1 MSLAADLDRGR
12 RAFDQHE
19 WPEAYANLQAAES
32 PEDLELLAVASQ
44 LVGREDEAGEKY
56 QRAHKLFLKRGEV
69 ERAVRNAGHLV
80 MLLILRGEHAQAQG
94 WLARCQRLLEDAQ
107 LDCVELGYLIVPAA
121 LQAVMQGDIIRAGE
135 MFEQVLE
142 IADRFG
148 DPDLQAMGRLGRGS
162 SLIGMGEVAAGL
174 ALFDENMVAV
184 TSGEVSPIVAGIVYC
199 AIIDS
204 CREIYDLKRAH
215 EWTSALDQWCESQH
229 GMVPFRGSCLV
240 YRSEILQLHGDW
252 SQAMVEADKA
262 RVRLSTPHQQPAA
275 GDAYY
280 QIAELHRVRG
290 DLVSAEAAYR
300 QANEA
305 GRTPQ
310 PGLALVRLAKGDTEA
325 AATALRRALDEAAA
339 PPARWALL
347 PAFVEVMVAAQDLD
361 AGREAV
367 TELAAVAERFGTPYL
382 RARAGFADGSVQLAA
397 GAPGEAIRSLRSAL
411 IVWRELNVPYE
422 AARTQALVGQACEA
436 LGDRDGAALELD
448 AANKILFR
456 LGAASAPPATP
467 GGLSAREV
475 GVMRLLAAGMSNRAI
490 AAELFISDKTV
501 ARHVSNI
508 FTKLGVST
516 RAAATAYAY
525 EHGLQAR
532 HT

>member
-1 MSLAADLDRGR
+1 MGLAADLDLGR
-12 RAFDQHE
+12 RAFDRQD
-19 WPEAYANLQAAES
+19 WPQAYAKLQTAES
-32 PEDLELLAVASQ
+32 PEDLELLAIAAQ

-56 QRAHKLFLKRGEV
+56 QRAHKIFLKRGEV
-69 ERAVRNAGHLV
+69 ERAVRSAGHLV

-94 WLARCQRLLEDAQ
+94 WLARCQRLVDEAQ
-107 LDCVELGYLIVPAA
+107 LDCVEVGYLIVPAA
-121 LQAVMQGDIIRAGE
+121 LQAVMQGDVIRSGE

-148 DPDLQAMGRLGRGS
+148 DADLQAMGRLGRGS
-162 SLIGMGEVAAGL
+162 SLIGMGEVAAGM

-199 AIIDS
+199 GIIDN

-215 EWTSALDQWCESQH
+215 EWTSALDRWCESHH
-229 GMVPFRGSCLV
+229 GMVPFRGNCLV

-252 SQAMVEADKA
+252 PQAMVEADRA
-262 RVRLSTPHQQPAA
+262 RIRLSTPHPQPAA
-275 GDAYY
+275 GDAHY
-280 QIAELHRVRG
+280 QIAELYRVRG
-290 DLVSAEAAYR
+290 DLARAETAYR
-300 QANEA
+300 KANDA
-305 GRTPQ
+305 GHTPY

-325 AATALRRALDEAAA
+325 AATALRRALNEVAA

-347 PAFVEVMVAAQDLD
+347 PAFVEVMVAAGDLD

-367 TELAAVAERFGTPYL
+367 TELAAVAQSFGTPYL
-382 RARAGFADGSVQLAA
+382 RARAAFAGASVKIAS

-411 IVWRELNVPYE
+411 TIWRDLNAPYE
-422 AARTQALVGQACEA
+422 AARTQALIGRACEA

-448 AANKILFR
+448 AANKILVR
-456 LGAASAPPATP
+456 LGATSAPARTP
-467 GGLSAREV
+467 GGLSAREAV
-475 GVMRLLAAGMSNRAI
+475 VVRLLAAGKSNRAI
-490 AAELFISDKTV
+490 AAELFISERTV

-516 RAAATAYAY
+516 RAAATAYVY
-525 EHGLQAR
+525 EHGLQADR
-532 HT
+532 T